1 MARGTALEVLLDVV
15 FQVADGELS
24 HEGLRMAMVM
34 S

>member
-1 MARGTALEVLLDVV
+1 VLLDVV

-24 HEGLRMAMVM
+24 HEGLQMAIVI